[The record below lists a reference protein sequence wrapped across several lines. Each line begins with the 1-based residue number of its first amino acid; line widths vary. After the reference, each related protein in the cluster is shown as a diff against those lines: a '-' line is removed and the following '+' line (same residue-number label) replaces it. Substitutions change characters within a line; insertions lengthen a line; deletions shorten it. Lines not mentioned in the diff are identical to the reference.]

1 VQNLSAGNG
10 AISEAAF
17 LVDDTDQ
24 VGPDTPRSTAAVPAD
39 KGSLASKERA
49 RDAQANGAA
58 LASVEAA
65 CTPAV
70 VRLAAIVY
78 MPSTQTKVNARRCT
92 VPVRGCMP
100 ANERVADAQAAQME
114 ACKGSLRELLELQA
128 DVKAYARGL
137 AELSTS
143 YKPSL
148 DETDFAAELD
158 NRAARAHR
166 SMRCAA

>member
-1 VQNLSAGNG
+1 MHSACPGLHAG
-10 AISEAAF
+10 
-17 LVDDTDQ
+17 Q
-24 VGPDTPRSTAAVPAD
+24 
-39 KGSLASKERA
+39 RA
-49 RDAQANGAA
+49 
-58 LASVEAA
+58 
-65 CTPAV
+65 
-70 VRLAAIVY
+70 
-78 MPSTQTKVNARRCT
+78 
-92 VPVRGCMP
+92 GCY
-100 ANERVADAQAAQME
+100 AQAAQME